1 MDFSIEEIICMNTFL
16 DRKPIAGLPL
26 QWRYSGEEEAQA
38 IQTTVQS
45 LKDKGY
51 VQEDGTFNLEGT
63 TVLKL
68 LQLYKAATTKVF
80 INHMR
85 VGFLE
90 NQRVVILALA
100 FDDQLALKG
109 VTMQLNGRAELFFG
123 LLNTYPD
130 LCKSYKP
137 FFVPRSYQLPLLEFY
152 QQLKPIPM
160 QNIIYLSK
168 PSQEDGERYETRVY
182 YWNEEACSTY
192 HYETNICEEW
202 EVGAIRK
209 CLAEALEVSAYE

>member
-1 MDFSIEEIICMNTFL
+1 MVSESTFSSCV
-16 DRKPIAGLPL
+16 P
-26 QWRYSGEEEAQA
+26 
-38 IQTTVQS
+38 
-45 LKDKGY
+45 
-51 VQEDGTFNLEGT
+51 
-63 TVLKL
+63 
-68 LQLYKAATTKVF
+68 TKVF